1 MKKKKGHEDP
11 EGSFDFKDFEKE
23 ALNKLRAGKGL
34 IGPGGALTGLI
45 QHLME
50 TGLDE
55 EMNLHLESDRHNG
68 NRRNGHTNKT
78 LKTGLGPIEISPPR
92 DRDGTFEPELV
103 PKWGRTITPELEVQI
118 LELYSIGNSYRDI
131 SVHLQKMYGVR
142 YSEAQISTITD
153 RIWEDVLKWQNRALK
168 ALYAFVFLDAIH
180 FKIREDG
187 HVKTRAIYTVL
198 GVDLEGNRDVL
209 GLYVGNAEG
218 ANTWGRILHDIKDR
232 GVEDVLI
239 FCVDG
244 LPGFSEVIEEVF
256 PISMVQRCIVHMIRT
271 SLRFVS
277 YKDYK
282 AICKDLRKV
291 YASGSLE
298 EAEHALQVLGAT
310 WDAKYPEI
318 REKWERHWLELST
331 FFAFPAAIRRVI
343 YTTNAVE
350 SLHRHMR
357 KVTKSKG
364 AFVSEKALLKQ
375 LFLTLERNRSSW
387 ARKVFS
393 WPAIARV
400 LNREFND
407 RIAKHGDL

>member
-1 MKKKKGHEDP
+1 MKKKKEETQQED
-11 EGSFDFKDFEKE
+11 GFDFKSFEKE
-23 ALNKLRAGKGL
+23 ALEKLRSGKGL

-45 QHLME
+45 KHLLE

-55 EMNLHLESDRHNG
+55 EMNLHLEENGENG
-68 NRRNGHTNKT
+68 NRRNGHTSKT

-92 DRDGTFEPELV
+92 DRDATFEPVLV
-103 PKWGRTITPELEVQI
+103 PKWGRSIAPELEMQI
-118 LELYSIGNSYRDI
+118 LELYSLGNSYRDI
-131 SVHLQKMYGVR
+131 SSHLQRMYGVR
-142 YSEAQISTITD
+142 YSEGQISAITD
-153 RIWEDVLKWQNRALK
+153 RIWEEVLKWQNRALK
-168 ALYAFVFLDAIH
+168 SIYAFVFLDAIH

-187 HVKTRAIYTVL
+187 VVKTRAVYTVL
-198 GVDLEGNRDVL
+198 GVDMDGERDVL

-256 PISMVQRCIVHMIRT
+256 PLSLVQRCIVHMIRT

-282 AICKDLRKV
+282 AICRDLRKV
-291 YASGSLE
+291 YGSGSLK
-298 EAEHALQVLGAT
+298 EAEQALKVFGNV
-310 WDAKYPEI
+310 WDSKYPEI
-318 REKWERHWLELST
+318 REKWEKHWMELSA
-331 FFAFPAAIRRVI
+331 FFTFPAAMRRVI

-357 KVTKSKG
+357 KVTKTKG
-364 AFVSEKALLKQ
+364 AFVNEKALLKQ
-375 LFLTLERNRSSW
+375 LFLTLERTRASW

-393 WPAIARV
+393 WPTIARV

-407 RIAKHGDL
+407 RIAKCNGL

>member
-1 MKKKKGHEDP
+1 
-11 EGSFDFKDFEKE
+11 
-23 ALNKLRAGKGL
+23 
-34 IGPGGALTGLI
+34 
-45 QHLME
+45 
-50 TGLDE
+50 
-55 EMNLHLESDRHNG
+55 
-68 NRRNGHTNKT
+68 
-78 LKTGLGPIEISPPR
+78 
-92 DRDGTFEPELV
+92 
-103 PKWGRTITPELEVQI
+103 
-118 LELYSIGNSYRDI
+118 
-131 SVHLQKMYGVR
+131 
-142 YSEAQISTITD
+142 
-153 RIWEDVLKWQNRALK
+153 LKWQNRALK

-298 EAEHALQVLGAT
+298 EAEHALQVFGAT